1 MRLRCWYC
9 HKPVS
14 TELPDDFLFRAIAI
28 CPECIAE
35 LPKMQE
41 HLLKDTE
48 EEGDTA

>member
-9 HKPVS
+9 HKSVS
-14 TELPDDFLFRAIAI
+14 TELPDGMLFRAIAI

-35 LPKMQE
+35 SPEAKE
-41 HLLKDTE
+41 HPLKETK